1 MTRVATLPVIIA
13 LALACNAPEKKIT
26 PADSTAELTLAPRDT
41 ASPQLRDQP
50 TTTGSAST
58 SAPPAVSPESP
69 SDKPAAKE
77 TVPRA
82 VMAGASTASKPTPL
96 RSEASENDGN
106 APVST
111 AAVISPAPVAVQEIR
126 TGTTLAFRTLQRVCD
141 GTAKVG
147 DVIAARLD
155 APVYGSGGAVL
166 DNTTA
171 SFRIASLGS
180 TPADTQPTFT
190 LSLVAVQVAGVETPV
205 ATTVALPQTERHTL
219 PVKRATVGK
228 GALLGALGGA
238 LFGRGVKGA
247 LAGAA
252 AGTAGGAVVA
262 NATRGYEL
270 CVPEG
275 ATVNAVLTSP
285 LRLDRP

>member
-13 LALACNAPEKKIT
+13 LALACDAPAKKIT

-41 ASPQLRDQP
+41 ASPQLHDQP

-69 SDKPAAKE
+69 SEKPAA
-77 TVPRA
+77 
-82 VMAGASTASKPTPL
+82 MAGASTAAKSTLL
-96 RSEASENDGN
+96 RIQASQNAGN
-106 APVST
+106 VPVST
-111 AAVISPAPVAVQEIR
+111 AVISPVPIAVQEIR

-190 LSLVAVQVAGVETPV
+190 LSLVAVHVAGVETPV

-252 AGTAGGAVVA
+252 AGAAGGAVVA